1 MRVYKHL
8 HPLLP
13 PNLIVSPR
21 DGKKYIV
28 PGWVLV
34 DIGTSLNDIEWVREK
49 IVTKKTEIET
59 FNFPS
64 SSGSEVYIT
73 RKYTNPDN
81 SIKYGCNCPGV
92 WRSADKK
99 CKHIKSLENGK
110 IK

>member
-34 DIGTSLNDIEWVREK
+34 DIGTSLNDI
-49 IVTKKTEIET
+49 
-59 FNFPS
+59 
-64 SSGSEVYIT
+64 
-73 RKYTNPDN
+73 
-81 SIKYGCNCPGV
+81 
-92 WRSADKK
+92 
-99 CKHIKSLENGK
+99 
-110 IK
+110 